1 MSHPSASSPRKIV
14 VTGAGGA
21 LGQAVVTAALA
32 SGAAVIA
39 VDVAFPATLAAGA
52 ETRIVVDL
60 AQPAET
66 ATAFAALGAF
76 DALLN
81 VAGGFTMGESAWDAG
96 DNWDAMFRINVE
108 TMRNAVRAAV
118 PALRQR
124 GGGAIVNVGAL
135 SAREGQAQM
144 SAYCAAKSTV
154 MRLTE
159 SLSRELRAE
168 QINVNAVLPSILDT
182 PRNRADMP
190 DADFSRWVSPDS
202 LAGVMLFLASDAA
215 RDIHGALL
223 PVSGRA

>member
-32 SGAAVIA
+32 SGATVIA
-39 VDVAFPATLAAGA
+39 VDMAFPATLPAGA
-52 ETRIVVDL
+52 ETRVVVDL
-60 AQPAET
+60 TQPAET
-66 ATAFAALGAF
+66 TTAFAALGAF

-81 VAGGFTMGESAWDAG
+81 VAGGFTMGEAAWDAG

-159 SLSRELRAE
+159 SLSKELRAE
-168 QINVNAVLPSILDT
+168 RINVNAVLPSILDT

-190 DADFSRWVSPDS
+190 DADFSRWVSAES
-202 LAGVMLFLASDAA
+202 LAGVMLFLASEAA

>member
-1 MSHPSASSPRKIV
+1 
-14 VTGAGGA
+14 
-21 LGQAVVTAALA
+21 VVTAALA
-32 SGAAVIA
+32 SGTSVFSVDIAFEGDAATGETRLVLDLLDPA
-39 VDVAFPATLAAGA
+39 ATLAALSG
-52 ETRIVVDL
+52 L
-60 AQPAET
+60 ANI
-66 ATAFAALGAF
+66 
-76 DALLN
+76 DALYN
-81 VAGGFTMGESAWDAG
+81 VAGGFTMGEDAFDAG
-96 DNWDAMFRINVE
+96 PNWDAMFRINVE

-159 SLSRELRAE
+159 SLSKELRAE

>member
-52 ETRIVVDL
+52 ETRVVVDL
-60 AQPAET
+60 TQPAET

-118 PALRQR
+118 PALGQR

-159 SLSRELRAE
+159 SLSKELRAQ

>member
-1 MSHPSASSPRKIV
+1 
-14 VTGAGGA
+14 
-21 LGQAVVTAALA
+21 
-32 SGAAVIA
+32 
-39 VDVAFPATLAAGA
+39 
-52 ETRIVVDL
+52 
-60 AQPAET
+60 
-66 ATAFAALGAF
+66 
-76 DALLN
+76 
-81 VAGGFTMGESAWDAG
+81 
-96 DNWDAMFRINVE
+96 MFRINVE

-159 SLSRELRAE
+159 SLSKELRAE

>member
-39 VDVAFPATLAAGA
+39 VDMAFPATLPTGA

-60 AQPAET
+60 TQPTET
-66 ATAFAALGAF
+66 TTAFAALGAF

-81 VAGGFTMGESAWDAG
+81 VAGGFTMGEAAWDAG

-159 SLSRELRAE
+159 SLSKELRAE
-168 QINVNAVLPSILDT
+168 RINVNAVLPSILDT

-190 DADFSRWVSPDS
+190 DADFSRWVSAES
-202 LAGVMLFLASDAA
+202 LAGVMLFLASEAA